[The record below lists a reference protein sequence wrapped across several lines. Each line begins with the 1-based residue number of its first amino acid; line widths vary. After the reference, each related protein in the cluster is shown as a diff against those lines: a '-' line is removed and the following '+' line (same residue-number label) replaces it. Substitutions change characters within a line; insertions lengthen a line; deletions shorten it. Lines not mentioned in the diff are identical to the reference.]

1 MAQTANQQAW
11 NFVNAPIEE
20 LTNGQL
26 FSTRTTLQD
35 AIREKS
41 LTKPDARKVI
51 GAINAELENRAKR
64 VLSAA

>member
-11 NFVNAPIEE
+11 NFVNAPLED
-20 LTNGQL
+20 LTTGQL

-35 AIREKS
+35 AVRAKS

-64 VLSAA
+64 VPAAA

>member
-1 MAQTANQQAW
+1 MANTANQQAW
-11 NFVNAPIEE
+11 NFVSTPIEDM
-20 LTNGQL
+20 TNGQL

-64 VLSAA
+64 VPAAA